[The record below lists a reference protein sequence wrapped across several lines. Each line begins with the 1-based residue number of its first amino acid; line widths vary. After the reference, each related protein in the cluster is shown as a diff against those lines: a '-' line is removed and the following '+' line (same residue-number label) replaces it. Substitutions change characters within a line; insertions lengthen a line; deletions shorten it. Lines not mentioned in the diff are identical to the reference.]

1 MRMVCLNQPFNQRS
15 DLFIMGAWLNLRAD
29 SNKETNTCSCA
40 NNLSALVVSNQWFK
54 YSKQPSLCLF
64 VPVLPVLIWFSKLN
78 HELQIYFKFMVVC
91 FKYNKLSDEDKKIC
105 LEGNPLKMSCSVYVC
120 VWFRIELWFFFF
132 QICFLNVEWGSKQD
146 ADLQLNLNVSTI
158 KMNWNDCKL

>member
-40 NNLSALVVSNQWFK
+40 NNLSALIVSNQWFK
-54 YSKQPSLCLF
+54 YSKQPCLCLF
-64 VPVLPVLIWFSKLN
+64 IPVLPVLIWFSKSN
-78 HELQIYFKFMVVC
+78 HEFQIYFKFMVVC

-105 LEGNPLKMSCSVYVC
+105 LEGNPLECLVLRMFVC
-120 VWFRIELWFFFF
+120 DSELNYDFFF
-132 QICFLNVEWGSKQD
+132 QIRFLSLEWGSKQD
-146 ADLQLNLNVSTI
+146 ADLQFEFE
-158 KMNWNDCKL
+158 CKYN